1 MAYRMWYQFW
11 TSVFQH
17 ILVPMLWRVG
27 GGWANLVWNEQNCF
41 PPMFSQTLPPSHF
54 WFSFVCHRSVNENEN
69 WQKKNSEFMAVSNG
83 QGLPTTLLYCKG
95 MLDKYLNWEL
105 TGTQIHK
112 YAAHKYCQCKDF
124 AKLSLTTAVFR
135 QRDMCKETFRMFN
148 IQMSHQSEFKKEWQK
163 ERAI

>member
-1 MAYRMWYQFW
+1 
-11 TSVFQH
+11 
-17 ILVPMLWRVG
+17 
-27 GGWANLVWNEQNCF
+27 
-41 PPMFSQTLPPSHF
+41 
-54 WFSFVCHRSVNENEN
+54 
-69 WQKKNSEFMAVSNG
+69 MAVSNG

-163 ERAI
+163 ERAIWLLPMTLLVLPILTHWEFLYFCPNIPGVK